1 MTSLDPEQLSKLDE
15 TAHELAARAGE
26 ILLDRFQS
34 VLSVQYKDEYAHDP
48 VTEVDRA
55 IEDMVRAE
63 VGKRFPEHGVIGE
76 ERADGGP
83 KQADVVWVIDPLD
96 GTSNFINGL
105 GMFACSIG
113 VLERGAPVA
122 GALFLPTNRYMRPGV
137 YHAHS
142 GSGLHFDGERVDLS
156 SPGFPASSR
165 LSTVP
170 SGTGGVTGPAGRRFG
185 VVRTLGSIAV
195 ELALAAEGSVQMALF
210 EGLARVGCGRWRRA
224 LHGGG
229 PGSLHAP
236 GAGDALAPIHPLRP
250 GPQGSRD
257 PSDAAGLVGRDRRRR
272 PGAAA
277 RGGSRPE
284 PRAGCPG
291 DRSARDKAADSP
303 RAAPLAPESPRD
315 GCLAGAALR
324 RRGRRA
330 APHRAAAASVA

>member
-1 MTSLDPEQLSKLDE
+1 MTSLDPDQLSELDQ
-15 TAHELAARAGE
+15 TAYELAARAGE
-26 ILLDRFQS
+26 TLLDRFQS
-34 VLSVQYKDEYAHDP
+34 VLKVQYKDEYAHDP

-210 EGLARVGCGRWRRA
+210 EGSRVWDVAGGVALCMEAGRAVFMRPARGTHWRRFTRFGQDLKGPVTNRTLQGWSDAIVAGDPALLPEAAADLNREQGVRATVQRATKRRIRRA
-224 LHGGG
+224 L
-229 PGSLHAP
+229 
-236 GAGDALAPIHPLRP
+236 
-250 GPQGSRD
+250 
-257 PSDAAGLVGRDRRRR
+257 RR
-272 PGAAA
+272 
-277 RGGSRPE
+277 
-284 PRAGCPG
+284 
-291 DRSARDKAADSP
+291 
-303 RAAPLAPESPRD
+303 
-315 GCLAGAALR
+315 
-324 RRGRRA
+324 
-330 APHRAAAASVA
+330 